1 MRCSINAAA
10 LMSASWAC
18 TFPPTPR
25 ARWRLVLTVV
35 EQQDP
40 HRPCHC
46 CADSGTAPLPVVR
59 LQGHCAPTVAVAWA
73 FDERRLAS
81 SDCDGTVIV
90 WKREHAVADTND
102 DPY

>member
-1 MRCSINAAA
+1 VRAVIKELHILILGDSAADCGA
-10 LMSASWAC
+10 
-18 TFPPTPR
+18 
-25 ARWRLVLTVV
+25 
-35 EQQDP
+35 
-40 HRPCHC
+40 
-46 CADSGTAPLPVVR
+46 APVPVVR

-90 WKREHAVADTND
+90 WKREHAVEEKNE